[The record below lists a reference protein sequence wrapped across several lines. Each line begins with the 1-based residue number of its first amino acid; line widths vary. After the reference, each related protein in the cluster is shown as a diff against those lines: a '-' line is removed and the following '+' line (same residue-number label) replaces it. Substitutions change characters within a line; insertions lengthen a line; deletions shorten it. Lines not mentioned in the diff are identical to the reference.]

1 MAALRLAMPPVW
13 DYRFPYPSELCR
25 RDPVSEDRS
34 DVTRPQSQFR
44 ASVEAA
50 LQDEELR
57 AALYNATSA
66 KQEAHR
72 TGIGQLHNP
81 DGLRRLAA
89 NIKQHALDHLDQYL
103 DQFTR
108 NCENNGTKVHYA
120 ATGAEACALVRR
132 IAREQNSKLCVKA
145 KSMTT
150 EEIDLTSALEEL
162 GVQVVETDLGEFIVQ
177 IDHDRP
183 SHIVSPII
191 HKNRRVIAEAFAR
204 ELGVEYT
211 EDPHELTQHARRH
224 LRDIFRRCDLG
235 VTGVN
240 FAIAET
246 GTICLCTNEGNGRL
260 TLTRPKVVIALMGIE
275 KILPRLADLS
285 VVLKLLARS
294 GTGQPLTCYT
304 SLVTGPRRA
313 DDEDGPD
320 QLHVIILDN
329 GRSDILNSPYR
340 SILRCLRCG
349 ACLNA
354 CPVFGKIG
362 GHAYHSAYPGPVG
375 KVLTPLLGN
384 LAERA
389 DLPQASSLCGLCREV
404 CPVQIDIPDLL
415 VRLRRAQVE
424 QRIVSRWHR
433 WAFRGAM
440 LALRS
445 PTLYRL
451 TQWFARF
458 VLHPEAGSDWVQR
471 TPKPFGE
478 LTRDRDLRVP
488 ARRPFRSHLEAQ
500 TSKMSNPV
508 TTGRSQRDSH
518 PVRQRV
524 RQAVA
529 RTPEPERTPLPSLDP
544 TVIRQPTDET
554 DLVQLYRR
562 RAQAVGLETSVTRE
576 SKLIQHLRPLL
587 QALEVNSVSLEPALP
602 WHDSLAAELPPA
614 VKLLSL
620 VNGDATMYTVD
631 AGITGVSAAVAE
643 PGSFVCPADPTSGVH
658 SV

>member
-1 MAALRLAMPPVW
+1 M
-13 DYRFPYPSELCR
+13 
-25 RDPVSEDRS
+25 
-34 DVTRPQSQFR
+34 TRPQSQFC

-50 LQDEELR
+50 LNDTELR
-57 AALYNATSA
+57 AALYKATSA
-66 KQEAHR
+66 KQQSHR
-72 TGIGQLHNP
+72 TGIGQLHDP
-81 DGLRRLAA
+81 DALRHLAA

-108 NCENNGTKVHYA
+108 NCKNNGTQVHYA
-120 ATGAEACALVRR
+120 ATGTEACNIVRR
-132 IAREQNSKLCVKA
+132 IALEQGSKLCVKA

-150 EEIDLTSALEEL
+150 EEIDLTAALEEL

-191 HKNRRVIAEAFAR
+191 HKNRRVIAQAFQR

-211 EDPHELTQHARRH
+211 EDPQELTQHARRH

-246 GTICLCTNEGNGRL
+246 GSICLCTNEGNGRL

-275 KILPRLADLS
+275 KLLPHLADLS

-304 SLVTGPRRA
+304 SIVTGPRRP

-320 QLHVIILDN
+320 HLHVIILDN
-329 GRSDILNSPYR
+329 GRSDILNSQYR

-362 GHAYHSAYPGPVG
+362 GHAYHSPYPGPVG

-415 VRLRRAQVE
+415 VRLRRAQVDE
-424 QRIVSRWHR
+424 HIVSRRHR

-440 LALRS
+440 VGLTS
-445 PTLYRL
+445 PKRYRL

-458 VLHPEAGSDWVQR
+458 ALRPDAGQNWVKQR
-471 TPKPFGE
+471 RGLFRA
-478 LTRDRDLRVP
+478 LTEHRDLRAP
-488 ARRPFRSHLEAQ
+488 AREPFRTLWRR
-500 TSKMSNPV
+500 K
-508 TTGRSQRDSH
+508 
-518 PVRQRV
+518 
-524 RQAVA
+524 
-529 RTPEPERTPLPSLDP
+529 LK
-544 TVIRQPTDET
+544 DE
-554 DLVQLYRR
+554 
-562 RAQAVGLETSVTRE
+562 
-576 SKLIQHLRPLL
+576 
-587 QALEVNSVSLEPALP
+587 
-602 WHDSLAAELPPA
+602 
-614 VKLLSL
+614 
-620 VNGDATMYTVD
+620 
-631 AGITGVSAAVAE
+631 
-643 PGSFVCPADPTSGVH
+643 
-658 SV
+658 